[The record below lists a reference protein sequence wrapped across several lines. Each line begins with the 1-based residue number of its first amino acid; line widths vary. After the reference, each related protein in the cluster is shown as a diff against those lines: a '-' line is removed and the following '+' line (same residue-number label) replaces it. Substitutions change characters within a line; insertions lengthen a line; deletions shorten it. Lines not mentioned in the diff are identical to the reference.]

1 MLALSHGIWMWQ
13 SPWSFLCR
21 ESPLQP
27 LPDRLIP
34 GPSSTYKG
42 LQLGGTGSFQNW
54 HLLLSCVAW
63 AEVSLSPCSPSS
75 SGRWAGALCLSEAT
89 RSCSVLTDLLS
100 FPKAG
105 LAYDPLALW
114 TLIAFHRSPFSL
126 IRYMLTLCLASTC
139 RGAVFAS
146 CSSQPVASQLPQGEK
161 RHCLVPRN
169 ALWKSKQAA
178 TSTSQTS
185 LVFLLQM
192 CLPHGLG
199 ELSL

>member
-1 MLALSHGIWMWQ
+1 MGQAVSKIGTYSFRVWLGQRCLCPLVLHPRQVGEQVHSA
-13 SPWSFLCR
+13 SPR
-21 ESPLQP
+21 
-27 LPDRLIP
+27 LPDP
-34 GPSSTYKG
+34 
-42 LQLGGTGSFQNW
+42 
-54 HLLLSCVAW
+54 
-63 AEVSLSPCSPSS
+63 
-75 SGRWAGALCLSEAT
+75 ALCWLPA
-89 RSCSVLTDLLS
+89 DLLS

-161 RHCLVPRN
+161 RHCLVLRN

-192 CLPHGLG
+192 CLPHDLG
-199 ELSL
+199 ELSI